1 MKPSVGEDWKLSI
14 ELTHMEVM
22 TELGTESSW
31 FCSKWEGGSGN
42 MSVDNSLRSWDEK
55 EGRKGSAGKGGG
67 GQTG

>member
-1 MKPSVGEDWKLSI
+1 
-14 ELTHMEVM
+14 
-22 TELGTESSW
+22 
-31 FCSKWEGGSGN
+31 